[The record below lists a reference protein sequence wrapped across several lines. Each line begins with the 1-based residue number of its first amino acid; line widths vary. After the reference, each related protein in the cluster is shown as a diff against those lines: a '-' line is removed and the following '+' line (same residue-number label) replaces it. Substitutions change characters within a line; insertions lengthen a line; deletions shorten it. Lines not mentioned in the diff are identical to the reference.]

1 MRARTAGLV
10 AGCVAAGSLAL
21 MAGGLILAYVDRHL
35 VPASVTYWD
44 FSDVFGD
51 VVNLALPVGGFVL
64 ASRRPGNRIGWL
76 ALAAGLTLGLHSFAD
91 QYEQRALVAAP
102 GSWPAGPAALWV
114 SEWIWLVSLA
124 LAAFLFLLFPTG
136 RLRSRRWRP
145 AAWFV
150 GAVFAL
156 STAAVMAGAA
166 REWAHPSASFGQLV
180 SPPARVAMV
189 IGFLAALVV
198 SGSAIVVRFARST
211 GEERLQLKWFAAAAM
226 LVVATFIALIL
237 TNSNSAVAAI
247 LNNLALLSL
256 NAAVTIAVLK
266 YRLYEIDRIISR
278 TLAYT
283 IVTGLLVGLYAG
295 LVLLATEVL
304 SFSSSVAVAA
314 STLAAAAL
322 FSPLRRRVQRAVDR
336 RFNRARYDADQMV
349 TAFAARLK
357 DAVDLDAVQGDLA
370 SLVQRALE
378 PAHLS
383 LWVNNGRQAPG
394 TGFPSSS
401 REPWA

>member
-1 MRARTAGLV
+1 
-10 AGCVAAGSLAL
+10 

-35 VPASVTYWD
+35 VPANVTYWD

-51 VVNLALPVGGFVL
+51 VVSMANPVGGFVL
-64 ASRRPGNRIGWL
+64 VSRRPGNRIGWL
-76 ALAAGLTLGLHSFAD
+76 ALAAGLTLGLRSFAD

-124 LAAFLFLLFPTG
+124 LAAFLLLLFPTG

-150 GAVFAL
+150 GAFFAL

-166 REWAHPSASFGQLV
+166 RQWAHPSAVFGQLA
-180 SPPARVAMV
+180 SPPVLAAIV

-211 GEERLQLKWFAAAAM
+211 GEERLQLKWFAAAAV
-226 LVVATFIALIL
+226 LVVVTFIALIL
-237 TNSNSAVAAI
+237 TNSNSAAAAI
-247 LNNLALLSL
+247 LNNLALLGL
-256 NAAVTIAVLK
+256 DVAIAIAVLK

-295 LVLLATEVL
+295 LVLLATRVL
-304 SFSSSVAVAA
+304 SLSSPVGVAV
-314 STLAAAAL
+314 STLVAAAL

-336 RFNRARYDADQMV
+336 RFNRARYDADQTV

-357 DAVDLDAVQGDLA
+357 DSVDLDAVQADLA
-370 SLVQRALE
+370 RAVQRALE
-378 PAHLS
+378 PAHVS
-383 LWVNNGRQAPG
+383 LWMNNGRQAPESS
-394 TGFPSSS
+394 FPSS
-401 REPWA
+401 

>member
-1 MRARTAGLV
+1 MRAGTVRWV
-10 AGCVAAGSLAL
+10 AGCAAAGSLAL

-51 VVNLALPVGGFVL
+51 VVNMATPVGGFVL

-76 ALAAGLTLGLHSFAD
+76 ALAAGLTLGLRSFAD

-114 SEWIWLVSLA
+114 SEWIWLISLA

-180 SPPARVAMV
+180 SPPTLAAMV

-211 GEERLQLKWFAAAAM
+211 GEERLQLKWFAAAAV
-226 LVVATFIALIL
+226 LVVVTFIALIL
-237 TNSNSAVAAI
+237 TNSNSVAAVI

-256 NAAVTIAVLK
+256 DVAIAIAVLK
-266 YRLYEIDRIISR
+266 YRLFEIDRIISR

-336 RFNRARYDADQMV
+336 RFNRARYDAHEMV
-349 TAFAARLK
+349 AAFAVRLK
-357 DAVDLDAVQGDLA
+357 DTVDPDDVQADLA
-370 SLVQRALE
+370 NVVQRALE
-378 PAHLS
+378 PAHVS
-383 LWVNNGRQAPG
+383 LWKNNGG
-394 TGFPSSS
+394 
-401 REPWA
+401 

>member
-1 MRARTAGLV
+1 MRARTAGLA
-10 AGCVAAGSLAL
+10 AGSVAAGSLAL
-21 MAGGLILAYVDRHL
+21 MVGGLILAYVDRHL
-35 VPASVTYWD
+35 VPSSVTYWD

-51 VVNLALPVGGFVL
+51 VVNMAIPVGGFVL

-76 ALAAGLTLGLHSFAD
+76 ALVAGLTLGLRSFAD
-91 QYEQRALVAAP
+91 TYEQRALVAAP
-102 GSWPAGPAALWV
+102 GSWPGGPAALWV
-114 SEWIWLVSLA
+114 SEWIWLVALG

-145 AAWFV
+145 AAWVV

-180 SPPARVAMV
+180 SPPALAAMV

-211 GEERLQLKWFAAAAM
+211 GEEQLQLKWFAAAAV

-247 LNNLALLSL
+247 LSNLALLSL
-256 NAAVTIAVLK
+256 DAAITIAVLK

-295 LVLLATEVL
+295 LVLLATGVL

-357 DAVDLDAVQGDLA
+357 DAVDPDAVQADLA
-370 SLVQRALE
+370 SVVQRALE
-378 PAHLS
+378 PTHLS
-383 LWVNNGRQAPG
+383 LWVNNGRQAPR
-394 TGFPSSS
+394 TDS
-401 REPWA
+401 

>member
-1 MRARTAGLV
+1 MRAGTVRWV
-10 AGCVAAGSLAL
+10 AGCAAAGSLAL

-51 VVNLALPVGGFVL
+51 VVYMATPVGGFVL

-76 ALAAGLTLGLHSFAD
+76 ALAAGLTLGLRSFAD

-114 SEWIWLVSLA
+114 SEWIWLISLA

-166 REWAHPSASFGQLV
+166 REWAHPSASVGQLV
-180 SPPARVAMV
+180 GAPTLAAMV
-189 IGFLAALVV
+189 SGFLAALVV
-198 SGSAIVVRFARST
+198 SGSAIVVRFAQST
-211 GEERLQLKWFAAAAM
+211 GDERLQLKWFAAAAV

-237 TNSNSAVAAI
+237 TNSNSAAAAI

-256 NAAVTIAVLK
+256 NAAITIAVLK

-336 RFNRARYDADQMV
+336 RFNRARYDAHEMV
-349 TAFAARLK
+349 TAFAVRLK
-357 DAVDLDAVQGDLA
+357 DTVDPDAVQADLA
-370 SLVQRALE
+370 NMVQRALE
-378 PAHLS
+378 PAHVS
-383 LWVNNGRQAPG
+383 LWMNNGG
-394 TGFPSSS
+394 
-401 REPWA
+401 

>member
-21 MAGGLILAYVDRHL
+21 MAGGLILANVNRHL
-35 VPASVTYWD
+35 VPASVTYWT

-51 VVNLALPVGGFVL
+51 VVNMALPVGGFVL
-64 ASRRPGNRIGWL
+64 VSRRPGNRIGWL
-76 ALAAGLTLGLHSFAD
+76 ALAGGLTLGVRNFAD
-91 QYEQRALVAAP
+91 GYQQHALVAAP
-102 GSWPAGPAALWV
+102 GSWPAGLAAAWV
-114 SEWIWLVSLA
+114 TQWIWIVSLA
-124 LAAFLFLLFPTG
+124 VVSFSFLLFPTG

-166 REWAHPSASFGQLV
+166 REWVHPSASLGQLV
-180 SPPARVAMV
+180 SPPALAALVV
-189 IGFLAALVV
+189 GFLAALVV

-211 GEERLQLKWFAAAAM
+211 GEERLQLKWFAAAAV
-226 LVVATFIALIL
+226 LVVVTFIALIL
-237 TNSNSAVAAI
+237 TSSNSVVAAI
-247 LNNLALLSL
+247 LNNLALLCL
-256 NAAVTIAVLK
+256 DAAIAIAVLK

-295 LVLLATEVL
+295 LVLLATGVL

-322 FSPLRRRVQRAVDR
+322 FSPLRWRVQRAVDR

-357 DAVDLDAVQGDLA
+357 DAVDLDAVQADLA
-370 SLVQRALE
+370 SVVQRALE
-378 PAHLS
+378 PAHVS
-383 LWVNNGRQAPG
+383 LWVDNGRRAPG
-394 TGFPSSS
+394 PT
-401 REPWA
+401 R